1 MSVLSAPPPPAP
13 GGAPEPPAAP
23 GAVPRLSM
31 PPPPGAPPPPVKG
44 GLNLKVSSDGAPKG
58 GKPPVVKPG
67 VPGKPGK
74 AGKLGAVLRKRA
86 ALSPVMKAGVAVVV
100 IAFVVAGIFFY
111 RIFFP
116 APTKDVPV
124 KLQIV
129 VRPPPPKDDPAALA
143 AKAAA
148 ADAARKAQDAL
159 TAAKRIADQA
169 KADAAA
175 GESSPVPAVT
185 SESIMADA
193 AITKDVK
200 VNNTHLDAA
209 PAATAAF
216 RAFVAGA
223 GIGGVFQGHPSR
235 ALINGTIVRE
245 GDIVESSLGITF
257 DRIDS
262 IQKIIYFK
270 DASGAQVSKSY

>member
-13 GGAPEPPAAP
+13 GGAPEPPPAP
-23 GAVPRLSM
+23 GGVPRLSLST
-31 PPPPGAPPPPVKG
+31 PHEKAPAPPPAKG
-44 GLNLKVSSDGAPKG
+44 GLNLKVAAEAAIKVG
-58 GKPPVVKPG
+58 GKPPPVVKPG
-67 VPGKPGK
+67 KV
-74 AGKLGAVLRKRA
+74 GKLASVLRKRA
-86 ALSPVMKAGVAVVV
+86 ALGPVAKAGVAVVIV
-100 IAFVVAGIFFY
+100 AFVVAGIFFY

-129 VRPPPPKDDPAALA
+129 VRPTPSKEDAAALA

-148 ADAARKAQDAL
+148 DAAKVAQDA
-159 TAAKRIADQA
+159 AAKRKADQA
-169 KADAAA
+169 KADAEAEA
-175 GESSPVPAVT
+175 QNEPTPTPAT
-185 SESIMADA
+185 ESIMAMSNL
-193 AITKDVK
+193 TNDVK

-209 PAATAAF
+209 PAASAAF

-223 GIGGVFQGHPSR
+223 SIGGVFQGKPAR

-245 GDIVESSLGITF
+245 GQVVEGALEITF

-262 IQKIIYFK
+262 VQKIIYFK
-270 DASGAQVSKSY
+270 DSSGAEVSKGY